1 MKEIALWEL
10 QLVMNAFTE
19 ISFEFAI
26 DEDME
31 QNLNQMINFN
41 MIFIQSGVEIASI
54 LRNDYS
60 VKCTRHTRPNTKQ
73 EFVYSYWY
81 IFR

>member
-1 MKEIALWEL
+1 MKEIALWES
-10 QLVMNAFTE
+10 QLLLNTFTE

-41 MIFIQSGVEIASI
+41 MILFSLV
-54 LRNDYS
+54 
-60 VKCTRHTRPNTKQ
+60 
-73 EFVYSYWY
+73 
-81 IFR
+81 